1 MITSSSAAPILIE
14 TERLILR
21 PLRISDVDDL
31 YEYQSD
37 AEIVRYIPW
46 PVRSREQVI
55 EALEK
60 ALNIGKSELNEEND
74 FIILAWA
81 LKSSGK
87 VIGQSNTSLKSTND
101 QLADI
106 GWVTH
111 PDYQRQGFAYEA
123 TRALMKYVFGNF
135 QIHRIIADI
144 DTRNPESA
152 KLAEKLGMRREGEFI
167 NSEFFK
173 GDWCSMWLYAILK
186 EEFTHAQ

>member
-1 MITSSSAAPILIE
+1 M
-14 TERLILR
+14 
-21 PLRISDVDDL
+21 SDVDDL

-46 PVRSREQVI
+46 PERSREQVI

-60 ALNIGKSELNEEND
+60 ALTIGKSELKDESD
-74 FIILAWA
+74 FIILAWE

-87 VIGQSNTSLKSTND
+87 VIGQSNTGLKSVND

-111 PDYQRQGFAYEA
+111 PDYQRQGFAHEA
-123 TRALMKYVFGNF
+123 TRALMVHIFDNF
-135 QIHRIIADI
+135 PVHRIIADI

-186 EEFTHAQ
+186 EEFNYAQ